1 MNESAAVL
9 APLAASTCPLP
20 ASNAGASNIDDI
32 ASKVWNGERL
42 SFEDGARLMRH
53 PNLVEMGILADFARQ
68 KANPGRAVTYIAGRN
83 INYSNV
89 CWVQCKFCA
98 FYDLPASQKGYTLS
112 HDAIF
117 QKVQEMVDLGGIE
130 ILLQGGLNPRLKI
143 EYYEDLFAAI
153 KSKFPGV
160 WIHGLS
166 VAEILYIAKI
176 SRLSVDDTLLRLR
189 AAGLGTIPGA
199 GAEML
204 VDRVR
209 KIIAPYKDTTDE
221 WLNTM
226 QAWHRLG
233 GHSSV
238 TMMYGT
244 VETPE
249 ERVEHM
255 MRVREVQDES
265 LASTAGGFTAFIAWN
280 FQPDGTPLGN
290 QLMGLQDNARQT
302 PHETG
307 ASTSAQPASTSPSA
321 WRKASGFD
329 YLRTVAVG
337 RLLLDNIPHHQ
348 ASWVTQGPKIAQ
360 IALSYG
366 LDDFGSTMMEE
377 NVVSATGI
385 DYVMPISE
393 IERLIARLVTR
404 RSGARRCMKFWV
416 NRCPVR

>member
-1 MNESAAVL
+1 ML
-9 APLAASTCPLP
+9 ATPHSEIRTPH
-20 ASNAGASNIDDI
+20 SIDDI

-42 SFEDGARLMRH
+42 SFEDGVRLMHH
-53 PNLVEMGILADFARQ
+53 PNLAELGILADHVRQ
-68 KANPGRAVTYIAGRN
+68 KQNPGRVVTYIAGRN

-98 FYDLPASQKGYTLS
+98 FYDLPSSQKGYVLS
-112 HDAIF
+112 KEQIF
-117 QKVQEMVDLGGIE
+117 QKIQEMVDLGGIE
-130 ILLQGGLNPRLKI
+130 ILIQGGLNPKLKI
-143 EYYEDLFAAI
+143 DYYEDLFGSI
-153 KSKFPGV
+153 KARFPQV

-176 SRLSVDDTLLRLR
+176 SRLSLQSTLERLR
-189 AAGLGTIPGA
+189 ASGLGTIPGA

-221 WLNTM
+221 WLQTM
-226 QAWHRLG
+226 QLWHKLG

-255 MRVREVQDES
+255 MRVRDVQDDS
-265 LASTAGGFTAFIAWN
+265 LQNTTGGFTAFIAWN
-280 FQPDGTPLGN
+280 FQPDGTPLGDE
-290 QLMGLQDNARQT
+290 LRGAAYQT
-302 PHETG
+302 PHENFD
-307 ASTSAQPASTSPSA
+307 AN
-321 WRKASGFD
+321 WRKATGYD

-360 IALSYG
+360 IGLNYG

-377 NVVSATGI
+377 NVVSAAGT
-385 DYVMPISE
+385 DFVMPISE
-393 IERLIARLVTR
+393 IERLIEHAGYEPKR
-404 RSGARRCMKFWV
+404 RNTLYKVLS
-416 NRCPVR
+416 

>member
-1 MNESAAVL
+1 MNTSVL
-9 APLAASTCPLP
+9 APEPLQVL
-20 ASNAGASNIDDI
+20 GASNIDDI
-32 ASKVWNGERL
+32 ASKVWSGERL

-53 PNLVEMGILADFARQ
+53 PNLAELGILADFVRQ
-68 KANPGRAVTYIAGRN
+68 RQNPGSVVTYIAGRN

-98 FYDLPASQKGYTLS
+98 FYDLPASKKGYTLS
-112 HDAIF
+112 KETIF
-117 QKVQEMVDLGGIE
+117 GKIDEMLALGGIE
-130 ILLQGGLNPRLKI
+130 ILLQGGLNPALKI
-143 EYYEDLFAAI
+143 DYYEDLFASI
-153 KSKFPGV
+153 KARYPSV

-176 SRLSVDDTLLRLR
+176 SRLSLDATLLRLR
-189 AAGLGTIPGA
+189 DAGLGSIPGA

-209 KIIAPYKDTTDE
+209 KIIAPYKDTSDE
-221 WLNTM
+221 WLATH

-233 GHSSV
+233 GKSTV

-249 ERVEHM
+249 ERVAHM
-255 MRVREVQDES
+255 LRARDVQDES
-265 LASTAGGFTAFIAWN
+265 LATTSGGFTAFIAWN

-290 QLMGLQDNARQT
+290 ELRAAGGRQKD
-302 PHETG
+302 EEA
-307 ASTSAQPASTSPSA
+307 ASTWWSSDGS

-337 RLLLDNIPHHQ
+337 RLMLDNIPHHQ

-360 IALSYG
+360 IGLSYG

-377 NVVSATGI
+377 NVVSAAGT
-385 DYVMPISE
+385 DFVMPISE
-393 IERLIARLVTR
+393 IERLIREAGFEAKR
-404 RSGARRCMKFWV
+404 RTTLYDLAD
-416 NRCPVR
+416 

>member
-1 MNESAAVL
+1 MNTLELSTAQGV
-9 APLAASTCPLP
+9 APSD
-20 ASNAGASNIDDI
+20 IDDI
-32 ASKVWNGERL
+32 AAKVWSGERL
-42 SFEDGARLMRH
+42 CFEDGARLMRH
-53 PNLVEMGILADFARQ
+53 PNLAELGILADFARQ
-68 KANPGRAVTYIAGRN
+68 KHNPGQAVTYIAGRN

-98 FYDLPASQKGYTLS
+98 FYDLPSSQRGYTLS
-112 HDAIF
+112 REQIF
-117 QKVQEMVDLGGIE
+117 AKIDEMVALGGIE
-130 ILLQGGLNPRLKI
+130 ILLQGGLNPKLKI
-143 EYYEDLFAAI
+143 DYYEDLFSSI
-153 KSKFPGV
+153 KAKFPSV

-176 SRLSVDDTLLRLR
+176 SRLSLDDTLLRLR
-189 AAGLGTIPGA
+189 SAGLGSIPGA

-209 KIIAPYKDTTDE
+209 QIIAPYKDTTDE
-221 WLNTM
+221 WLDTM

-233 GHSSV
+233 GKSTV

-255 MRVREVQDES
+255 VRVREVQDES
-265 LASTAGGFTAFIAWN
+265 LASTCGGFTAFIAWN

-290 QLMGLQDNARQT
+290 QLMGLEDKARAT
-302 PHETG
+302 PHAEA
-307 ASTSAQPASTSPSA
+307 ASTWWSADKS

-337 RLLLDNIPHHQ
+337 RLMLDNIPHHQ

-360 IALSYG
+360 IGLSYG

-377 NVVSATGI
+377 NVVSATGT
-385 DYVMPISE
+385 DFVMPICE
-393 IERLIARLVTR
+393 IERLIRAAGFEAKR
-404 RSGARRCMKFWV
+404 RTTLYEVLG
-416 NRCPVR
+416 

>member
-1 MNESAAVL
+1 MSSL
-9 APLAASTCPLP
+9 ASTCSPMETQ
-20 ASNAGASNIDDI
+20 NIDDI
-32 ASKVWNGERL
+32 ASKVWNSERL
-42 SFEDGARLMRH
+42 SYEDGVRLMHH
-53 PNLVEMGILADFARQ
+53 PNLNELAILADHVRQ
-68 KANPGRAVTYIAGRN
+68 RVNPGRTVTYIAGRN

-112 HDAIF
+112 HEEIF
-117 QKVQEMVDLGGIE
+117 GKIQEMVDLGGIE
-130 ILLQGGLNPRLKI
+130 ILLQGGLNPRLKTD
-143 EYYEDLFAAI
+143 YYEDLFSAI
-153 KSKFPGV
+153 KAKFPQV

-176 SRLSVDDTLLRLR
+176 SRLSLEDTLQRLR

-209 KIIAPYKDTTDE
+209 KVIAPYKDTTDE
-221 WLNTM
+221 WLDTM
-226 QAWHRLG
+226 SLWHRLG

-244 VETPE
+244 VDTPE
-249 ERVEHM
+249 DRVEHI
-255 MRVREVQDES
+255 MRTRDVQDKS
-265 LASTAGGFTAFIAWN
+265 LAETTGGFTAFIAWN
-280 FQPDGTPLGN
+280 FQPDGTPLGE
-290 QLMGLQDNARQT
+290 QLRSEN
-302 PHETG
+302 PH
-307 ASTSAQPASTSPSA
+307 

-360 IALSYG
+360 IALDYG

-377 NVVSATGI
+377 NVVSAAGT
-385 DYVMPISE
+385 DFVMPISE
-393 IERLIARLVTR
+393 IERLINEAGYEAKR
-404 RSGARRCMKFWV
+404 RTTLYEV
-416 NRCPVR
+416 L